1 MLIATSLSL
10 VKALGKGD
18 PLSPLLFN
26 LVVDVFIRM
35 LIKVANKS
43 YITRLINTLSQK
55 VLSTFSMLMT
65 HFCS

>member
-1 MLIATSLSL
+1 MPIATSLSL

-43 YITRLINTLSQK
+43 YITGLINTLSQK
-55 VLSTFSMLMT
+55 VLSAFSMLMT